1 VNGAMCGRSRSVVV
15 LADATKIG
23 RVALAGVLPI
33 AQVDVLVT
41 DTRAPESVLERI
53 EGAGCRVIRA

>member
-1 VNGAMCGRSRSVVV
+1 MCSRSRSVVV

-23 RVALAGVLPI
+23 RIALAGVTPLS
-33 AQVDVLVT
+33 QVDVLVT

-53 EGAGCRVIRA
+53 ESAGCRVIRA